1 MFGVF
6 FLSFF
11 FALLYFL
18 YFCRTFFSKYV
29 EQVRIYNLVLNI
41 MYFSCSLNCLM
52 DLFGRMC
59 DVTVGCYIS
68 DVCYRLNTLKYIY
81 IYICMCVCIFQIVR
95 KSSLYGLPFNQF
107 RERKKGKTV
116 QKKLLVYVFV
126 VYKSG
131 ESDFIYIYIYQSSM
145 SISPKRSLVWNQ
157 WV

>member
-1 MFGVF
+1 M
-6 FLSFF
+6 
-11 FALLYFL
+11 
-18 YFCRTFFSKYV
+18 YV
-29 EQVRIYNLVLNI
+29 CIY
-41 MYFSCSLNCLM
+41 
-52 DLFGRMC
+52 
-59 DVTVGCYIS
+59 
-68 DVCYRLNTLKYIY
+68 
-81 IYICMCVCIFQIVR
+81 VCIFQIVR